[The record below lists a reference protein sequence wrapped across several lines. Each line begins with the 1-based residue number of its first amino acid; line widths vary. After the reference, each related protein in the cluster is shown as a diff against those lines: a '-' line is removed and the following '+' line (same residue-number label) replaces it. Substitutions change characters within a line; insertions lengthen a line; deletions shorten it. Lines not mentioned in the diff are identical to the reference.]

1 MGQSAPSTLAG
12 IRAVKKDFGGETL
25 INLEKEMP
33 VVYLAIDT
41 FFSIAAI
48 VLAGFVVSSLAWL
61 KKYLRYS
68 PPLQGGVDTLT
79 LTQLQNPPAIMP
91 LPQIAFQLDNLI
103 NMAIAFFSIIMGKNT
118 NDLINQLGDLF
129 KVLDADNTLISVS
142 SDSTQVT
149 GIS

>member
-48 VLAGFVVSSLAWL
+48 VLAGFVISSLAWL

-68 PPLQGGVDTLT
+68 PPLQGGVDFS
-79 LTQLQNPPAIMP
+79 QLQNPPAIMP

-103 NMAIAFFSIIMGKNT
+103 NMAIAFFSILMGKNT

-129 KVLDADNTLISVS
+129 KVLDADNTLMSVS
-142 SDSTQVT
+142 SDSTQVI